1 MDNWMEDVRMQDLSE
16 SQRKFAEV
24 IGVRA
29 TVRLCEAFAGEQVY
43 IPKNDALRKTLR
55 DRDIRKLYT
64 RGWTVK
70 QIARKYGMAEPYVH
84 TLVSDVRPEQIH
96 MELEL

>member
-1 MDNWMEDVRMQDLSE
+1 MDWMDNVRMEDLSE

-24 IGVRA
+24 IGVIP
-29 TVRLCEAFAGEQVY
+29 TVRLCEAFAGEQLY

-55 DRDIRKLYT
+55 DREIKRLYM

-70 QIARKYGMAEPYVH
+70 QIARKFGMAEPYVH
-84 TLVSDVRPEQIH
+84 TLVTDVRPEQLR
-96 MELEL
+96 MDLM

>member
-1 MDNWMEDVRMQDLSE
+1 MGWMDNVRMEDLSE

-24 IGVRA
+24 IGVIP
-29 TVRLCEAFAGEQVY
+29 TVRLCEAFAGEQLY

-55 DRDIRKLYT
+55 DREIKRLYM

-70 QIARKYGMAEPYVH
+70 QIARKFGMAEPYVH
-84 TLVSDVRPEQIH
+84 TLVTDVRPEQLR
-96 MELEL
+96 MDLM